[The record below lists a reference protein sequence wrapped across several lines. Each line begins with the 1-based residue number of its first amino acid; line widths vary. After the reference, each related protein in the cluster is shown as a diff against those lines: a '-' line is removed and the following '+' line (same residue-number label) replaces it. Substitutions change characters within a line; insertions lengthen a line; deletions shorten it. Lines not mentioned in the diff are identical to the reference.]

1 MQKGRHRCE
10 KRSQKSALAVEENN
24 SLDLANERNTV
35 SEEEREKEQN
45 YSGVQ
50 RGNKVIKRVSLHLTE
65 EHLFPP
71 KIKEDKKIQ
80 EDKEGNR
87 SLTNE
92 CL

>member
-1 MQKGRHRCE
+1 MI
-10 KRSQKSALAVEENN
+10 SSP
-24 SLDLANERNTV
+24 NERNTV

-50 RGNKVIKRVSLHLTE
+50 RGNKAMKRVSLHLTE
-65 EHLFPP
+65 EHPLFPP